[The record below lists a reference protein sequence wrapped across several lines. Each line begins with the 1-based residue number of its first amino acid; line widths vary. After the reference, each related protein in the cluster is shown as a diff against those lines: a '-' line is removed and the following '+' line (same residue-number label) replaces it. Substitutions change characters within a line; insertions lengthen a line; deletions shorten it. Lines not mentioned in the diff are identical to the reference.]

1 MYLSCIYCLIIVY
14 LLQATDRQASA
25 VSSTMSLAEVPVGRK
40 GRRGSLPPES
50 SLTTLEPLQHFIGEM
65 PKNIMKND
73 YFVDINPRSMRRLMN
88 IIAMA
93 GLYWYHSNGMSVFS
107 TLILDGFPAFKH
119 NLKLRFFIECMK
131 MKSIIGYRH
140 NQNSLPELII
150 VC

>member
-1 MYLSCIYCLIIVY
+1 MRLFVCTYPVFTVCLLCTY

-93 GLYWYHSNGMSVFS
+93 GLY
-107 TLILDGFPAFKH
+107 
-119 NLKLRFFIECMK
+119 
-131 MKSIIGYRH
+131 
-140 NQNSLPELII
+140 
-150 VC
+150 